1 MEPGIYA
8 EKEKARKSRTHEHSE
23 RAPTGACAASAGRQ
37 GWEGCSLVSRKL
49 PSLQGILKDT
59 AAFLASL
66 RSYLEPSWCC
76 LSRLT
81 WSNADAM
88 LCQPQEAV
96 LRLVMQ
102 VLPDRWRPHG
112 ASSVFLGG
120 LDILETDLSLWLAG
134 TQLCGS
140 LGSWALHADKASY
153 LILFERERLVP
164 ILEMQFLGIPSIC
177 P

>member
-1 MEPGIYA
+1 ML
-8 EKEKARKSRTHEHSE
+8 RKKRLE
-23 RAPTGACAASAGRQ
+23 RAEPMSTAKGLLREHAQPAPGC
-37 GWEGCSLVSRKL
+37 EGCSPVSGQL
-49 PSLQGILKDT
+49 PSLQGTFLKDT

-76 LSRLT
+76 LSRRT

-96 LRLVMQ
+96 LRLLLQ
-102 VLPDRWRPHG
+102 VLPDCWRPHG

-134 TQLCGS
+134 TELCGS

-153 LILFERERLVP
+153 LILFERGRLVP
-164 ILEMQFLGIPSIC
+164 I
-177 P
+177 